1 MNKVMKKRNVIT
13 QLLVFLAIIFVINLI
28 SEQLF
33 FRLDFTSDKQYTLS
47 TATKDILNELN
58 DVITITAYYSEDL
71 PPQLVKSRKDFVDLL
86 IEYENRSN
94 GNIVYEFINPNKS
107 EEDEMKA
114 QQAGISPIMV
124 NVRERDQVKQ
134 MRAYMGVILQM
145 GDKQEVVPVIQPG
158 SGMEYSLTTAIKKLS
173 VMDKPKIAFIQGH
186 GEPSPNASIQ
196 VLQQLTVLYDI
207 EPYTIT
213 DTADIPT
220 YFKTITII
228 DPKDTIPET
237 HLQKIDN
244 YLTAGGS
251 VYIAYSNLEG
261 DLSNAYLRAGPD
273 IGLKSWLLEKGISLN
288 DFYVIDANCGAVTVR
303 QQQGPFVINSQVQFP
318 YFPIITN
325 FGDHPAGQ
333 GLESV
338 ILPFVSSITFTPQ
351 DSAVSIMPL
360 AFSSENSGIITP
372 PSYVDINKDWGE
384 NDFRDGPQVIAVA
397 AEGPL
402 AGPAHSKLVL
412 IPNGSFAV
420 NGEGQQQQQVNEDN
434 VNFATNAIDWL
445 SDDTGL
451 IDLRTRGVTNRPLKQ
466 MEDGTKTLTKYANVI
481 LPIVLILVIGF
492 VRRQRYNAKK
502 QRWIQ
507 GNF

>member
-1 MNKVMKKRNVIT
+1 MKRRNVIT
-13 QLLVFLAIIFVINLI
+13 QLLVFLAIILVANLI
-28 SEQLF
+28 SEQVF

-47 TATKDILNELN
+47 KATKDILSELN

-71 PPQLVKSRKDFVDLL
+71 PAQLIKSRKDFVDLM

-124 NVRERDQVKQ
+124 NIRERDQVKQ
-134 MRAYMGVILQM
+134 MRAYMGLIMQM
-145 GDKQEVVPVIQPG
+145 GEKQEVVPVIQPG

-173 VMDKPKIAFIQGH
+173 LVDKPKIAFIQGH

-196 VLQQLTVLYDI
+196 LLEQLSILYDI

-213 DTADIPT
+213 DTTEIPK

-228 DPKDTIPET
+228 DPKDTIQES
-237 HLQKIDN
+237 HIRKIDN
-244 YLTAGGS
+244 YLATGGA
-251 VYIAYSNLEG
+251 VYIAYSNLQG
-261 DLSNAYLRAGPD
+261 DLRNAYLQIGPD
-273 IGLKSWLLEKGISLN
+273 IGLKSWLVDKGISLN
-288 DFYVIDANCGAVTVR
+288 DFYIIDANCGAVTVR
-303 QQQGPFVINSQVQFP
+303 QQQGPFMMNSQIQFP
-318 YFPIITN
+318 YFPIISN
-325 FGDHPAGQ
+325 FGDHPAAQ

-338 ILPFVSSITFTPQ
+338 VLPFISSITYTPQ
-351 DSAVSIMPL
+351 DSTVSIVPL
-360 AFSSENSGIITP
+360 AFTSENSGVITP
-372 PSYVDINKDWGE
+372 PAYIDINKNWGE
-384 NDFRDGPQVIAVA
+384 NDFKDGAQVIAIA

-402 AGPAHSKLVL
+402 AGTVSSKLVL
-412 IPNGSFAV
+412 IPNGQFAV

-451 IDLRTRGVTNRPLKQ
+451 IDLRTKGVTNRPLKQ
-466 MEDGTKTLTKYANVI
+466 LDDTEKSLIKYGNVI
-481 LPIVLILVIGF
+481 LPIALILIIGF
-492 VRRQRYNAKK
+492 IRKQRYNVKK
-502 QRWIQ
+502 QKWIQ
-507 GNF
+507 GNY